1 MFPTLALISAL
12 LGLLIII
19 FLIYREQKDEIGSRE
34 RSLLVTVSIVMITVA
49 AWHIGPELFGGGGGG
64 H

>member
-1 MFPTLALISAL
+1 MLPTLALISAL
-12 LGLLIII
+12 IGLLLIIS
-19 FLIYREQKDEIGSRE
+19 LIYREQKGEMGSRE
-34 RSLLVTVSIVMITVA
+34 RSLLVTVSIVMIAVA

>member
-1 MFPTLALISAL
+1 MLPTLALLSAL
-12 LGLLIII
+12 IGLLLIL
-19 FLIYREQKDEIGSRE
+19 FLIHREQKSEIGSRE
-34 RSLLVTVSIVMITVA
+34 RSMLMLVSVVMIAVA